1 MLCDNCKERDS
12 VVKLVQI
19 TIEGTPREL
28 RLCEKCAAEKGVE
41 TTVVATPPQLGELL
55 QKVQQQLMAGGGS
68 VILAGAPGSGA
79 PGMAGSTT
87 RDAARCTFC
96 SATLGDFRS
105 TGRLG
110 CAHCYGAFE
119 TSLRELLR
127 RVHGS
132 ARHTGRKYEPP
143 QPDEIERAGTLG
155 ELRDRLKRAIDAEQ
169 FELAADIRDRIRV
182 LE

>member
-1 MLCDNCKERDS
+1 MLCDNCKARES
-12 VVKLVQI
+12 VVQLIQVV
-19 TIEGTPREL
+19 EGAQKPMH
-28 RLCEKCAAEKGVE
+28 LCEQCAAERGIE
-41 TTVVATPPQLGELL
+41 TTVAATPPAIGELL
-55 QKVQQQLMAGGGS
+55 QKVQQQLLVGGT
-68 VILAGAPGSGA
+68 GAVLGA
-79 PGMAGSTT
+79 TGTGATPIVTGVG

-96 SATLGDFRS
+96 SATLADFRA

-110 CAHCYGAFE
+110 CPHCYEAFE

-132 ARHTGRKYEPP
+132 ARHTGRGYEPP
-143 QPDEIERAGTLG
+143 RPDEIDRAVTLG
-155 ELRDRLKRAIDAEQ
+155 ELRDRLKRAVEAEQ